1 MEEEKF
7 LTAPEAAKLLEIS
20 SQTLRR
26 WSAKGILIPH
36 HILPSGYRYYSEKQ
50 IKDFLNENQSGD
62 SCVKKGTTGSK
73 SKKNNLSGT
82 KNLTPMFKL
91 FVDSGKG
98 KVWVSYYSM
107 RSGKTNSLAY
117 ANNPKLFGKVTE
129 MIAGHEIALE
139 NDECRFV
146 EPMHDVTITLSGRFL
161 ENLNATIAKGVFWI
175 QMLFTERIG
184 HNNPSDSDIESAR
197 YMKWK
202 IDDYMKYCGLSD
214 RKNAISSMRKTLS
227 VLSQAII
234 EWREEII
241 VRDDNGQ
248 PIYSGYYRDQ
258 NGKMIPRVKKTMQI
272 YRGSF
277 ISTHGLNVINGG
289 FEFWVNKEFA
299 TYLAH
304 AGVIAVHENFFKLDA
319 QKSPGAI
326 TLAVK
331 LSEYYSM
338 NYGTNQA
345 NVISVKSLLN
355 AMPSIPKYKNLIVD
369 ELITT
374 ADGNEKKYIKHG
386 GKGGWKFRIKKPFED
401 AFDSLVNFGIL
412 SSWTYRE
419 KTDPASYDEFI
430 RQFIHFEFK
439 VNLQDYDK

>member
-26 WSAKGILIPH
+26 WSEKGLLIPH
-36 HILPSGYRYYSEKQ
+36 HILPSGYRYYSEQQ
-50 IKDFLNENQSGD
+50 IKDFLGKNKSISPSAKKVASNSG
-62 SCVKKGTTGSK
+62 SNKPVPTGV
-73 SKKNNLSGT
+73 

-117 ANNPKLFGKVTE
+117 ANNPKLFSKVTE
-129 MIAGHEIALE
+129 MIAGHEIISE
-139 NDECRFV
+139 NDEYKFN
-146 EPMHDVTITLSGRFL
+146 ESMHDVTITLEGKFL

-184 HNNPSDSDIESAR
+184 HSNPSDSDIESAR

-202 IDDYMKYCGLSD
+202 IDDYMQYCGLSD
-214 RKNAISSMRKTLS
+214 RKNAIASMRKTLS

-248 PIYSGYYRDQ
+248 PIYSGRYRDKKG
-258 NGKMIPRVKKTMQI
+258 NWIPKVKKTMQV

-289 FEFWVNKEFA
+289 FEFWINKEFA

-319 QKSPGAI
+319 QKSPGSI

-331 LSEYYSM
+331 LSEYHSM

-355 AMPSIPKYKNLIVD
+355 AMPNIPSYETLSVD
-369 ELITT
+369 EVVIISN
-374 ADGNEKKYIKHG
+374 GSEKKYTKQG

-401 AFDSLVNFGIL
+401 AFDSLVNCGIL
-412 SSWTYRE
+412 SGWNYRE
-419 KTDPASYDEFI
+419 NMNPLSYDEFVN
-430 RQFIHFEFK
+430 QFVHFEFE
-439 VNLQDYDK
+439 VNLQDYNK